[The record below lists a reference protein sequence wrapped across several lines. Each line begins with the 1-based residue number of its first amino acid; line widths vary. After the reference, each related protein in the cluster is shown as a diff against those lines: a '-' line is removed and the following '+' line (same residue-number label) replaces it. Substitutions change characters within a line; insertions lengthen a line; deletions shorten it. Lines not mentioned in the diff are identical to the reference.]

1 MRVFALVAMVVASPA
16 FADSEQWPDGP
27 NKRFFQ
33 TLERP
38 DAWKGANAF
47 ERSCCGH
54 GDIIKTKFK
63 VEPGG
68 GEHPQDTWSAWLQDK
83 WVEIPDRKIVPGHAP
98 DGQAYLFVMHVRS
111 DDFLGAVPAYN
122 VILCFVRPRGGL

>member
-68 GEHPQDTWSAWLQDK
+68 GEHPQDTWFAWLQDK
-83 WVEIPDRKIVPGHAP
+83 WVEIPDRKIVPDTRRTGKLI
-98 DGQAYLFVMHVRS
+98 YLSCTSERFW
-111 DDFLGAVPAYN
+111 GAVPAYN